1 MNPLVFLRRLFER
14 QQQMDERQQRMHE
27 ALGRIERRQLLQSAP
42 DGMHANEFQ
51 VYSQWG
57 EDGIIQWL
65 LGQIEVPRNVF
76 VEFGVQD
83 YEESSTRFLL
93 VNNHWSGLILDG
105 SAASIERVRRSPI
118 YWRHNLKAL
127 QAFVTRENINELLTG
142 QGLGGDIGLLS
153 VDIDGNDY
161 WVWQAITCV
170 SPAIV
175 VVEYNAR
182 FGIDRC
188 VTIPYNPSFERTR
201 AHHSGIYYGAS
212 LPALYA
218 LGRTRGYSL
227 VGCNSAGNNAFFVRD
242 DLRPPSLPALTV
254 SQGFVASAFR
264 ETRDE
269 QGMLM
274 FLSADEERELL
285 ADLPLIEVEG

>member
-1 MNPLVFLRRLFER
+1 MNPLAFLRRLLER
-14 QQQMDERQQRMHE
+14 QQQMDERQQRIHE
-27 ALGRIERRQLLQSAP
+27 ALGRIERRQLVQSAP

-57 EDGIIQWL
+57 EDGILQWL
-65 LGQIEVPRNVF
+65 LGQIEVPRSLF

-83 YEESSTRFLL
+83 YEESNTRFLL
-93 VNNHWSGLILDG
+93 VNNHWSGLVLDG
-105 SAASIERVRRSPI
+105 STASIERVRRSPI

-127 QAFVTRENINELLTG
+127 QAFVTRENIDELLTG
-142 QGLGGDIGLLS
+142 QGLSGDIGLLS

-182 FGIDRC
+182 FGADRC
-188 VTIPYNPSFERTR
+188 VTIPYDPAFERTR

-212 LPALYA
+212 LPALCA
-218 LGRTRGYSL
+218 LGRTKGYSL
-227 VGCNSAGNNAFFVRD
+227 VGCNSAGNNAFFVRN

-264 ETRDE
+264 EARDE

-285 ADLPLIEVEG
+285 AGLPLVEVEG